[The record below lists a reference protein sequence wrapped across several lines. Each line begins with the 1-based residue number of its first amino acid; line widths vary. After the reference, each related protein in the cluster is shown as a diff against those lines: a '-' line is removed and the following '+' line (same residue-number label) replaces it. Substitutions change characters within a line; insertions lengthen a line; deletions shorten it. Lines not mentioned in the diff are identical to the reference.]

1 MTCLAPYQEVLFGS
15 IKKNKQ
21 KKTVAADSLLQAK
34 KADDLY

>member
-15 IKKNKQ
+15 VKKKK
-21 KKTVAADSLLQAK
+21 KKTFAADSLLQAN